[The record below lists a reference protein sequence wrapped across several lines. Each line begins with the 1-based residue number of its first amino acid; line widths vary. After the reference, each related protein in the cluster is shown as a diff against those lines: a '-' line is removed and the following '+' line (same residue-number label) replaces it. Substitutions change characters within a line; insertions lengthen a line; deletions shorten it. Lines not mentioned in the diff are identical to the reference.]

1 MSETLRNFGG
11 RLLLVGCGNMAGA
24 MLDRWLAA
32 GLDPASVAIVDP
44 YAAPRAGIAHF
55 ASLAEWKDAGADAD
69 WIMLGMKP
77 QQLGEVAADLA
88 PVATGAVHL
97 LSILAGVSL
106 ADLAARF
113 PEAKAQVRILPNL
126 AARIGAGVS
135 AVASA
140 GDADEAAVTA
150 LLTPLGTVVPL
161 ADDTAMDLVTAF
173 TGSGPAFVFRL
184 IESYAAAG
192 ERLGLS
198 ADDALKLAMATFGG
212 STALQLARSGADLAG
227 VVSFHGGLQTGP
239 PGEAAAIRASVL
251 VLTGAADP
259 VVPDSAVTAWEDE
272 LRQAPDVEWQ
282 VVTYSGAMHAFSV
295 PGTDAPEHGS
305 QFQPTAERRSWAAM
319 KGFLA
324 EVLG

>member
-55 ASLAEWKDAGADAD
+55 ASLAEWKDAGTGAD

-192 ERLGLS
+192 ERLGLL

-212 STALQLARSGADLAG
+212 STALLEGSGEKPGTLIAQVASKGGTTQAGLDVLDEDGQLAALFTNVLRAARDRGRELADIARG
-227 VVSFHGGLQTGP
+227 
-239 PGEAAAIRASVL
+239 
-251 VLTGAADP
+251 
-259 VVPDSAVTAWEDE
+259 
-272 LRQAPDVEWQ
+272 
-282 VVTYSGAMHAFSV
+282 
-295 PGTDAPEHGS
+295 DA
-305 QFQPTAERRSWAAM
+305 
-319 KGFLA
+319 
-324 EVLG
+324 

>member
-1 MSETLRNFGG
+1 MSKTLRNFGG

-44 YAAPRAGIAHF
+44 FAAPRAGIAHF
-55 ASLAEWKDAGADAD
+55 ASLAEWKDAGTGAD

-77 QQLGEVAADLA
+77 QQLSEVAADLA

-140 GDADEAAVTA
+140 WDADESAVTA

-212 STALQLARSGADLAG
+212 STALLADSGEKPGTLIAQVASKGGTTQAGLDVLDEDGQLAALFTNVLRAARDRGRELADIARG
-227 VVSFHGGLQTGP
+227 
-239 PGEAAAIRASVL
+239 
-251 VLTGAADP
+251 
-259 VVPDSAVTAWEDE
+259 
-272 LRQAPDVEWQ
+272 
-282 VVTYSGAMHAFSV
+282 
-295 PGTDAPEHGS
+295 DA
-305 QFQPTAERRSWAAM
+305 
-319 KGFLA
+319 
-324 EVLG
+324 

>member
-1 MSETLRNFGG
+1 
-11 RLLLVGCGNMAGA
+11 MAGA

-55 ASLAEWKDAGADAD
+55 ASLAEWKDAGTGAD
-69 WIMLGMKP
+69 WVMLGMKP

-88 PVATGAVHL
+88 PIATGGVHL

-212 STALQLARSGADLAG
+212 STALLEGSGEKPGTLIAQVASKGGTTQAGLDVLDEDGQLAALFTNVLRAARDRGRELADLARG
-227 VVSFHGGLQTGP
+227 
-239 PGEAAAIRASVL
+239 
-251 VLTGAADP
+251 
-259 VVPDSAVTAWEDE
+259 
-272 LRQAPDVEWQ
+272 
-282 VVTYSGAMHAFSV
+282 
-295 PGTDAPEHGS
+295 DA
-305 QFQPTAERRSWAAM
+305 
-319 KGFLA
+319 
-324 EVLG
+324 